1 MYNIQSDNRP
11 QLTEFTFIYLYSAHK
26 QIMAWL
32 PVLEI
37 AIIFVVEFEA
47 GNPIRRP
54 VFLIKAEQTKPAQ
67 TSLIKA
73 MCYVDW
79 FNVDFH

>member
-1 MYNIQSDNRP
+1 MQSDNRP
-11 QLTEFTFIYLYSAHK
+11 QLIEFTSIHLYSAHK

-32 PVLEI
+32 PVLVI

-47 GNPIRRP
+47 GNPICRP
-54 VFLIKAEQTKPAQ
+54 VFLIKAEQTKLAQ